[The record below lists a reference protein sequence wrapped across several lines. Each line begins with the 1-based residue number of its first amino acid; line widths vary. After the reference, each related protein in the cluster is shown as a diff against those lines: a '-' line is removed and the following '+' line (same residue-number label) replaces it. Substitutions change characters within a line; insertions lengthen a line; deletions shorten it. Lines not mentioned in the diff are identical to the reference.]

1 MANTQ
6 ISKLFAT
13 THPVLLAY
21 TKSLFHPRAFRNQPA
36 DTAKYDSGI
45 LLRPDHPDMPALR
58 QLFVEVA
65 TQRWPGR
72 ALNTLAF
79 PLKVG
84 DQVADNAKAKAKD
97 AEYARGYFVIQAR
110 SKFPPR
116 LSAVVNGQ
124 LIVFEDDAQR
134 ASAAPYF
141 YDGVQAYVQIN
152 FFTYDGVGA
161 NPDGVSAGLNVI
173 NSLNQG
179 DRLKL
184 GSVTSN
190 PTEIFSGL
198 AGHISMVDPTKRGD
212 GGVPAPGAPDSGLP
226 F

>member
-6 ISKLFAT
+6 VSKLFAT
-13 THPVLLAY
+13 TYPVRLAY
-21 TKSLFHPRAFRNQPA
+21 TKSLFRPRAFRNQPA

-45 LLRPDHPDMPALR
+45 LFRPDHPDLASLR
-58 QLFVEVA
+58 QLFVEAA

-84 DQVADNAKAKAKD
+84 DQIADNAKLRAKD
-97 AEYARGYFVIQAR
+97 AEYARGFFVIQAR

-134 ASAAPYF
+134 ASAASYF
-141 YDGVQAYVQIN
+141 YDGVEAFVQVN

-161 NPDGVSAGLNVI
+161 NPDGISAGLNVV

-179 DRLKL
+179 DRLSL
-184 GSVTSN
+184 SSAASN

-212 GGVPAPGAPDSGLP
+212 GGVPSPATSGLP